1 MKSLLLAVSA
11 ALLALA
17 GCARVYVPPAIDLT
31 PNETVGII
39 VFRSDAKGDLA
50 EFVTEKF
57 IQSVTEDQDVMIV
70 ELGDEAT
77 VLEAVGQTRLG
88 PDAFKAI
95 GEKYEVNAVFAGALD
110 VSDVKPSI
118 NIGPNFSIASFEAKV
133 NARLTA
139 KLVETG
145 AAATIWSNSG
155 EDERTVAG
163 VSKFGSVFSFGA
175 DDPEHAYGDLAR
187 SLCRKVTRDFRHTWR
202 HKCF

>member
-1 MKSLLLAVSA
+1 MKFLLLVVSA
-11 ALLALA
+11 AVLALA
-17 GCARVYVPPAIDLT
+17 GCARVYVPPAVEMT
-31 PNETVGII
+31 PNEAIGII

-70 ELGDEAT
+70 ELGDEAA

-95 GEKYEVNAVFAGALD
+95 GEKYEVNAVFTGTLN
-110 VSDVKPSI
+110 VSGVKPSI

-133 NARLTA
+133 NARLAA

-145 AAATIWSNSG
+145 AGATLWSNSG

-163 VSKFGSVFSFGA
+163 VSKLGSWFSFEA

-187 SLCRKVTRDFRHTWR
+187 SLCRKVTSDFRHSWR